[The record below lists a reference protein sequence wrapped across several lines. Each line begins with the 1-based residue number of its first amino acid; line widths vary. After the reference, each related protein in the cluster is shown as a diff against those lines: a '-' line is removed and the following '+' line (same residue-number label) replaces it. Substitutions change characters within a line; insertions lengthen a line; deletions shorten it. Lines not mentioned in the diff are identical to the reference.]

1 MRILHVMAGAP
12 FGGAET
18 AFVDMCLAMH
28 EAGEHIEVV
37 TRENALRVPQLEKA
51 GIKVHILRF
60 GGKIDIFTPLAIT
73 KIIKNFKP
81 DIVQCWMSRAPAKVP
96 SWRPSMGIPR
106 YYVVSRL
113 GSPYKLKYF
122 KSSDYFVTIT
132 PEIGEYLIG
141 NGVESGRVRHINNF
155 AEVERPTSEMSRA
168 DFDTPDGAVLLL
180 GLGRLHDDKAFD
192 TLIKVAAELPE
203 VYLWIAGEGPQRGA
217 LERLIEKLGVGTR
230 VKLIG
235 WQTDR
240 ARLFELA
247 DICTFISRNEG
258 FGTVFVQSWAQ
269 RVPVVVSDADGPRQ
283 FVKHEQDGMMAP
295 IDDVQAIKMCIRR
308 IMDDPDLENRIVHQ
322 GYMRYE
328 REFTKAACLQ
338 GYLQFYH
345 DIAESFS

>member
-1 MRILHVMAGAP
+1 MKILHVMAGAP

-18 AFVDMCLAMH
+18 AFVDMCIAMH

-37 TRENALRVPQLEKA
+37 TRENPIRVPRLQEA
-51 GIKVHILRF
+51 GITVHTLKF
-60 GGKIDIFTPLAIT
+60 GGKIDVFTTWSIT
-73 KIIKNFKP
+73 KIIKNFQP
-81 DIVQCWMSRAPAKVP
+81 DIVQCWMSRAPSKVP
-96 SWRPSMGIPR
+96 SWKASMKIPR
-106 YYVVSRL
+106 YHVVSRL

-122 KSSDYFVTIT
+122 KSSDYFITIT
-132 PEIGEYLIG
+132 PEIAEYLVE
-141 NGVESGRVRHINNF
+141 NGVERSRVRHVNNF
-155 AEVERPTSEMSRA
+155 AEVERPTSHITRA
-168 DFDTPDGAVLLL
+168 DYDTPEGVPLLL

-203 VYLWIAGEGPQRGA
+203 VYVWIAGEGPLRGA
-217 LERLIEKLGVGTR
+217 LERLIENLALGDR

-240 ARLFELA
+240 ARLFELV

-283 FVKHEQDGMMAP
+283 FVKDGQDGLMAP
-295 IDDVQAIKMCIRR
+295 IDDVQAIKSCIRR
-308 IMDDPDLENRIVHQ
+308 LLDEPDLENMLVHQ
-322 GYMRYE
+322 GYLRYE

-345 DIAESFS
+345 DISASD